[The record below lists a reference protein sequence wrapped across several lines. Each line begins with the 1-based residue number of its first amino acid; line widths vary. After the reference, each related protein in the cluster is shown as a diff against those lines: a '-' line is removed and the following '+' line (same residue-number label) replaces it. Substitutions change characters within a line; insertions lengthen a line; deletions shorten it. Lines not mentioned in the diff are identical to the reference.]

1 MKRATLLAVSF
12 FVAGIA
18 VPARAID
25 FKFDGYM
32 DARFV
37 LPPSDDSYLDGG
49 LGKLRFGRDDG
60 SPNLHL
66 TEMVGEGHALITP
79 EITATATARID
90 PNYGPGID
98 LLESW
103 VRYRPVS
110 TTEWRW
116 SVKAG
121 AFFPPNSLENDE
133 IGWTSFWTL
142 TPSAI
147 NSWIGSEIRV
157 LGTEGTLEW
166 RRNEGTVT
174 LIGAVFG
181 WNDNAG
187 ILMTDR
193 GWNFDDRV
201 TGLFEKVR
209 LPDASAVMRH
219 KSPPL
224 HSELFKEIDGAP
236 GWYLDLSYEPE
247 DIGGIEIMRYDNN
260 ADPTAKRGGDVAW
273 HTSFWNLGFDKQV
286 GKVTLLAQG
295 MVGSTVIQ
303 PSSHF
308 RMDTNFRSAYL
319 LAGLDLD
326 DWWLA
331 GRLDLFQTRTFTPSV
346 QPLLSEDGHAGT
358 LSASYLPAKWLR
370 LTGELMVVDSNRP
383 GRTLTGDPSQ
393 QTEIQFQIST
403 RVYLGAL
410 GN

>member
-1 MKRATLLAVSF
+1 MKRATILAVF
-12 FVAGIA
+12 LVAA
-18 VPARAID
+18 AAAAPARAID
-25 FKFDGYM
+25 FTFDGYA

-37 LPPSDDSYLDGG
+37 LPPTDDSYLDGG

-66 TEMVGEGHALITP
+66 TEMVGEARALVTP
-79 EITATATARID
+79 EIMATATARID

-147 NSWIGSEIRV
+147 NSWIGSEVRV
-157 LGTEGTLEW
+157 IGTEGTLEW
-166 RRNEGTVT
+166 RRDEGTVT

-187 ILMTDR
+187 DLMTDR

-201 TGLFEKVR
+201 TGLFGKVR
-209 LPDASAVMRH
+209 VPDATAVLLH
-219 KSPPL
+219 QTPPL
-224 HSELFKEIDGAP
+224 HEQLFKEIDGAP
-236 GWYLDLSYEPE
+236 GWYLDLSWEPE

-260 ADPTAKRGGDVAW
+260 ADPAAKRGNDVAW
-273 HTSFWNLGFDKQV
+273 HTSFWNLGLDKQL

-295 MVGSTVIQ
+295 MTGSTIIQ
-303 PSSHF
+303 PSPHF
-308 RMDTNFRSAYL
+308 RLDTNFRSAYV

-326 DWWLA
+326 DWWFA
-331 GRLDLFQTRTFTPSV
+331 GRFDVFQTRTFTPKV
-346 QPLLSEDGHAGT
+346 MPLLSEDGHAET

-383 GRTLTGDPSQ
+383 ERKLTGDAPQ
-393 QTEIQFQIST
+393 QTEIQLQFST